1 MGQISS
7 SFQLPSD
14 PPDSLH
20 YLGNTVYNFILF
32 AGIRLVW
39 RVPPGCVGESIKT
52 CSSHTPPQLKARNS
66 LLVSLYITNI
76 IIIRRLSTVRLILFN
91 VSEEKAGLGGVSSLK
106 DLQNITEFN
115 LSSLYLTHC
124 AWKLKYYHQKVE

>member
-39 RVPPGCVGESIKT
+39 RVPPGCVGEYIKT
-52 CSSHTPPQLKARNS
+52 CSHHTPPPQNW
-66 LLVSLYITNI
+66 
-76 IIIRRLSTVRLILFN
+76 
-91 VSEEKAGLGGVSSLK
+91 EEVSSHYIEVDYETCDK
-106 DLQNITEFN
+106 
-115 LSSLYLTHC
+115 
-124 AWKLKYYHQKVE
+124 